1 MSDEVIVG
9 IDLGTTFSAIAYVN
23 SYGKPEIIPNL
34 EGERTTPSV
43 IFFEEDDGNPI
54 VGQTAFNQAIT
65 NPERTVRFVK
75 SEMGNSSFRFNVDG
89 EEYFPQT
96 LSALILKKLKNDA
109 EARLSKEIKKAVI
122 SVPAYFKDSE
132 REATRQAGEMAGLEV
147 IRIINEPT
155 AAALAYGLDKEQ
167 DQTIL
172 IYDFGGGTFD
182 VTILKVSGFEFT
194 VLATDGDPKLGG
206 KNVDELLVKYLAE
219 EFKEI
224 HSVDLRDHPHS
235 NQDLWQK
242 AEITKKDIGYK
253 KSIKV
258 VLSQGK
264 NIASINVDRDDF
276 DELIEDLISKTETYM
291 NKVIQDAKLEWSD
304 INKIILVGG
313 SSRIPAVQK
322 MIKRVTGQEPVK
334 DTNPDECVALGAAIQ
349 SIIASKESIQ
359 DSNGQVSD
367 QQTPELKSKKGESID
382 LVINEVASHSLG
394 IRVKS
399 AQTDK
404 YINSIIIP
412 RLTQIPCER
421 TKVYGTSE
429 DNQSRVEFDV
439 LQGESE
445 DSHSPDVDRIG
456 KAGLRNLPAHK
467 AGELKI
473 EVTLKY
479 TADGIIEVITRE
491 QMSGEVS
498 RESIMQKTG
507 TLDDDIVDANKQK
520 LAAMEI

>member
-1 MSDEVIVG
+1 
-9 IDLGTTFSAIAYVN
+9 
-23 SYGKPEIIPNL
+23 
-34 EGERTTPSV
+34 
-43 IFFEEDDGNPI
+43 
-54 VGQTAFNQAIT
+54 
-65 NPERTVRFVK
+65 
-75 SEMGNSSFRFNVDG
+75 
-89 EEYFPQT
+89 
-96 LSALILKKLKNDA
+96 
-109 EARLSKEIKKAVI
+109 
-122 SVPAYFKDSE
+122 
-132 REATRQAGEMAGLEV
+132 
-147 IRIINEPT
+147 
-155 AAALAYGLDKEQ
+155 
-167 DQTIL
+167 
-172 IYDFGGGTFD
+172 
-182 VTILKVSGFEFT
+182 
-194 VLATDGDPKLGG
+194 
-206 KNVDELLVKYLAE
+206 
-219 EFKEI
+219 
-224 HSVDLRDHPHS
+224 
-235 NQDLWQK
+235 
-242 AEITKKDIGYK
+242 
-253 KSIKV
+253 
-258 VLSQGK
+258 
-264 NIASINVDRDDF
+264 
-276 DELIEDLISKTETYM
+276 M

-359 DSNGQVSD
+359 DSNEQVSD

-507 TLDDDIVDANKQK
+507 TLDEDIVYANKQK
-520 LAAMEI
+520 IDAMEI